1 MEETHTQGTYC
12 HKGRT
17 QQITEGDDKNKPCD
31 YGDWKHQGTVSM
43 KHARHKTIK
52 IKRGLTKTETQ
63 TKPYQFDTETD
74 DKHMDKVEG
83 TKWDYRR
90 GLTNL
95 SSTKADRELMAKK
108 NRKFVSTKRV
118 KITP

>member
-1 MEETHTQGTYC
+1 MEETHTQGTHC

-17 QQITEGDDKNKPCD
+17 QQITEGDDKNTPRD
-31 YGDWKHQGTVSM
+31 YGY
-43 KHARHKTIK
+43 
-52 IKRGLTKTETQ
+52 
-63 TKPYQFDTETD
+63 YQFDTETD
-74 DKHMDKVEG
+74 DKHMDKIEG
-83 TKWDYRR
+83 AKWDYRR

-108 NRKFVSTKRV
+108 NRKLVSTQRV